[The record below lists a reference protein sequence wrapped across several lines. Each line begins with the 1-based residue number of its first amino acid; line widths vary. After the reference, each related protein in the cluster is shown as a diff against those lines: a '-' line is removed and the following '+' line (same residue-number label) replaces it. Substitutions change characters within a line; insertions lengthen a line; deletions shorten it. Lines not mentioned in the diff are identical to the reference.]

1 MPLALAHHQTCRYE
15 LKYIIDERWSRGVTD
30 FVRGHLCRDEY
41 ARPAMHYSYPIY
53 SVYLDDPRMSL
64 YGATVQGQKNR
75 YKLRIRYYDHNP
87 QSPVYFEI
95 KRRVGDVI
103 IKERAAVLR
112 SSMPRLLAGHGPR
125 PADLID
131 PSDTGALATAC
142 RFCELKNAIH
152 ATPRMIIYYER
163 EAWISPALDEIRVTF
178 DREAAAAYYDGC
190 LYPTRWMNPKVPG
203 IILELKFDN
212 RFPLW
217 MQELVR
223 NWDLYRT
230 TMAKYVH
237 CIDNVPR
244 ALRRR
249 VSIVPV

>member
-1 MPLALAHHQTCRYE
+1 
-15 LKYIIDERWSRGVTD
+15 
-30 FVRGHLCRDEY
+30 
-41 ARPAMHYSYPIY
+41 
-53 SVYLDDPRMSL
+53 
-64 YGATVQGQKNR
+64 
-75 YKLRIRYYDHNP
+75 
-87 QSPVYFEI
+87 
-95 KRRVGDVI
+95 
-103 IKERAAVLR
+103 
-112 SSMPRLLAGHGPR
+112 
-125 PADLID
+125 
-131 PSDTGALATAC
+131 
-142 RFCELKNAIH
+142 
-152 ATPRMIIYYER
+152 
-163 EAWISPALDEIRVTF
+163 
-178 DREAAAAYYDGC
+178 
-190 LYPTRWMNPKVPG
+190 MNPKVPG